1 MAQIRARYD
10 GPHEEV
16 LVIHPETNQQIDR
29 VKRGAFL
36 TADAPDAIRDELTA
50 RDNWT
55 AVQYNPPGSKQG
67 DKDGDA

>member
-16 LVIHPETNQQIDR
+16 LVIHPETNKLLDR
-29 VKRGAFL
+29 VERGKWL
-36 TADAPDAIRDELTA
+36 SADVPASIRDELIA

-55 AVQYNPPGSKQG
+55 AVDYNPPGSRQG